1 MTPHDVRFIFGK
13 ELQDRRSIDVYNE
26 VPRRALLEYKRKYG
40 ELEAKAVE
48 ERLARR
54 KQLKNST
61 DISNTNKLG
70 ASDTDVKN
78 LPSNIGTLALF
89 PQAAQFAETLV
100 PKTSLLSPEE
110 QAFLFFTKMTAEAAK
125 PGATALGAA
134 GAAGEDFIKTRLS
147 QKALESKRAGDVAN
161 VASSIFSAIKP
172 KVGAPKSVIT
182 DIAKVNGQPKLNAAG
197 KQLYVYTNYGPNGE
211 ILGTF
216 EAPKSDASTTVNLGG
231 DEAEKI
237 FGKKKAEGVIKFYEG
252 AGTGDT
258 FKPGVTGQA
267 LKASE
272 NLNKLQTIEAFL
284 LDPEVKTGVLQD
296 QINAAKLI
304 LNRIGFTDF
313 DETAIGKAQN
323 AESLTSAMV
332 LESVSQMKGALSDK
346 ELGFLQGMQARIG
359 NTKVGNY
366 LILLSAKHA
375 LRKNLEWN
383 DFFKKFKA
391 DRNIDP
397 DASAL
402 SMGTDTKS
410 NLKLAETLRSKWEN
424 FIAKDRDNMYEF
436 LKKDAEKFVNDLA
449 AQGRS
454 DDEIAQAYQDKYTF
468 MDGNKRIN
476 ALELVEG
483 IFNRTNR

>member
-1 MTPHDVRFIFGK
+1 MV
-13 ELQDRRSIDVYNE
+13 
-26 VPRRALLEYKRKYG
+26 
-40 ELEAKAVE
+40 
-48 ERLARR
+48 
-54 KQLKNST
+54 
-61 DISNTNKLG
+61 DISKTNKFG
-70 ASDTDVKN
+70 ASATDPKD
-78 LPSNIGTLALF
+78 LSSNIGTLALF

-147 QKALESKRAGDVAN
+147 QKALESKRAGDVAS

-182 DIAKVNGQPKLNAAG
+182 DIAKVGNQPKLNAAG

-267 LKASE
+267 LKASD
-272 NLNKLQTIEAFL
+272 NLTKIETIEAFL
-284 LDPEVKTGVLQD
+284 LDPEVTTGYGQTS
-296 QINAAKLI
+296 INKAKQL
-304 LNRIGFTDF
+304 LNRIGFGDF
-313 DETAIGKAQN
+313 NEQAIGKAQS
-323 AESLTSAMV
+323 AEALTSQMV
-332 LESVSQMKGALSDK
+332 LESVQQMKGALSDK
-346 ELGFLQGMQARIG
+346 ELTFLQEMQG
-359 NTKVGNY
+359 SVNNTKIANY
-366 LILLSAKHA
+366 LILLGAKHG

-436 LKKDAEKFVNDLA
+436 LKKDADKFVNDLK
-449 AQGRS
+449 AQGKS
-454 DDEIAQAYQDKYTF
+454 DDEIATAYQNKYTF
-468 MDGNKRIN
+468 MDKGKRVDS
-476 ALELVEG
+476 LQLVES
-483 IFNRTNR
+483 IFNRINR

>member
-1 MTPHDVRFIFGK
+1 MV
-13 ELQDRRSIDVYNE
+13 
-26 VPRRALLEYKRKYG
+26 
-40 ELEAKAVE
+40 
-48 ERLARR
+48 
-54 KQLKNST
+54 
-61 DISNTNKLG
+61 DISKTNKLG
-70 ASDTDVKN
+70 ASDTDTKD

-89 PQAAQFAETLV
+89 PQATKFAEALV

-197 KQLYVYTNYGPNGE
+197 KQLYIYTNYDANGNV
-211 ILGTF
+211 LGTF

-267 LKASE
+267 LQASD

-284 LDPEVKTGVLQD
+284 LDPEVQTGVLQD
-296 QINAAKLI
+296 QINSGKLL
-304 LNRIGFTDF
+304 LNRLGFTDF

-323 AESLTSAMV
+323 AQALTSGMV

-346 ELGFLQGMQARIG
+346 ELGFLQSMQASIG

-366 LILLSAKHA
+366 LILLSAKHG

-410 NLKLAETLRSKWEN
+410 NLKLAETLRSQWEN

-436 LKKDAEKFVNDLA
+436 LKKDAEKFVNDLE

-454 DDEIAQAYQDKYTF
+454 EDEIAQAYQDKYTF
-468 MDGNKRIN
+468 MDGNKRVN

>member
-1 MTPHDVRFIFGK
+1 MQPYEDITSNKPI
-13 ELQDRRSIDVYNE
+13 IDIRMSDGNITKIAPDLAAIMPEKQINE
-26 VPRRALLEYKRKYG
+26 IVNPQIRNFYLNR
-40 ELEAKAVE
+40 
-48 ERLARR
+48 
-54 KQLKNST
+54 LKNST

-147 QKALESKRAGDVAN
+147 QNALESKRAGDVAN

-182 DIAKVNGQPKLNAAG
+182 DIAKVGNQPKLNAAG

>member
-1 MTPHDVRFIFGK
+1 MV
-13 ELQDRRSIDVYNE
+13 
-26 VPRRALLEYKRKYG
+26 
-40 ELEAKAVE
+40 
-48 ERLARR
+48 
-54 KQLKNST
+54 
-61 DISNTNKLG
+61 DISKTNKFG
-70 ASDTDVKN
+70 ASATDPKD
-78 LPSNIGTLALF
+78 LSSNIGTLALF
-89 PQAAQFAETLV
+89 PQASQFAETLV

-147 QKALESKRAGDVAN
+147 QKALESKRAGDVAS

-182 DIAKVNGQPKLNAAG
+182 DIAKVGNQPKLNAAG

-346 ELGFLQGMQARIG
+346 ELGFLQGMQAKIG

-436 LKKDAEKFVNDLA
+436 LKKDAEKFVNDLE
-449 AQGRS
+449 AQGKS
-454 DDEIAQAYQDKYTF
+454 EDEIAQAYQNKYTF

>member
-1 MTPHDVRFIFGK
+1 MV
-13 ELQDRRSIDVYNE
+13 
-26 VPRRALLEYKRKYG
+26 
-40 ELEAKAVE
+40 
-48 ERLARR
+48 
-54 KQLKNST
+54 
-61 DISNTNKLG
+61 DISKTNKFG
-70 ASDTDVKN
+70 ASATDPKD
-78 LPSNIGTLALF
+78 LSSNIGTLALF

-147 QKALESKRAGDVAN
+147 QKALESKRAGDVAS

-197 KQLYVYTNYGPNGE
+197 KQLYIYTNYDANGNV
-211 ILGTF
+211 LGTF

-284 LDPEVKTGVLQD
+284 LDPEVQTGVLQD
-296 QINAAKLI
+296 QINSGKLL
-304 LNRIGFTDF
+304 LNRLGFTDF
-313 DETAIGKAQN
+313 DETVIGKAQN
-323 AESLTSAMV
+323 AQALTSGMV

-436 LKKDAEKFVNDLA
+436 LKKDAEKFVNDLRDKGA
-449 AQGRS
+449 TN
-454 DDEIAQAYQDKYTF
+454 DEVAQAYQDKYTF
-468 MDGNKRIN
+468 MDKGKRVDAI
-476 ALELVEG
+476 ELVEG

>member
-1 MTPHDVRFIFGK
+1 MV
-13 ELQDRRSIDVYNE
+13 
-26 VPRRALLEYKRKYG
+26 
-40 ELEAKAVE
+40 
-48 ERLARR
+48 
-54 KQLKNST
+54 

-78 LPSNIGTLALF
+78 LPSNLGTLALF

-100 PKTSLLSPEE
+100 PKTTTISPEE
-110 QAFLFFTKMTAEAAK
+110 QAFLFFTKMAAEASK
-125 PGATALGAA
+125 PGATAI
-134 GAAGEDFIKTRLS
+134 GAAGEAGQDLVKTRIA
-147 QKALESKRAGDVAN
+147 QKALESKRAGDVAS

-182 DIAKVNGQPKLNAAG
+182 DIAKDVTTNKPKVNAAG

-267 LKASE
+267 IQASD
-272 NLNKLQTIEAFL
+272 NLNKLQTIKAFL
-284 LDPEVKTGVLQD
+284 LDPEVQTGVLQD
-296 QINAAKLI
+296 QINAGKLL

-323 AESLTSAMV
+323 AEALTSGMV

-346 ELGFLQGMQARIG
+346 ELGFLQSMQASIG

-366 LILLSAKHA
+366 LILLSAEHG

-410 NLKLAETLRSKWEN
+410 NLKLAETLRSQWEN

-436 LKKDAEKFVNDLA
+436 LKKDAEKFVNDLRDKGA
-449 AQGRS
+449 TN
-454 DDEIAQAYQDKYTF
+454 DEVAQAYQDKYTF
-468 MDGNKRIN
+468 MDKGKRVDAI
-476 ALELVEG
+476 ELVEG

>member
-1 MTPHDVRFIFGK
+1 MQPYEDITSNKPI
-13 ELQDRRSIDVYNE
+13 IDIRMSDGNITKIAPDLAAIMPEKQINE
-26 VPRRALLEYKRKYG
+26 IVNPQIRNFYLNR
-40 ELEAKAVE
+40 
-48 ERLARR
+48 
-54 KQLKNST
+54 LKNST

-182 DIAKVNGQPKLNAAG
+182 DIAKVGNQPKLNAAG

>member
-1 MTPHDVRFIFGK
+1 MV
-13 ELQDRRSIDVYNE
+13 
-26 VPRRALLEYKRKYG
+26 
-40 ELEAKAVE
+40 
-48 ERLARR
+48 
-54 KQLKNST
+54 
-61 DISNTNKLG
+61 DISKTNKFG
-70 ASDTDVKN
+70 ASATDPKD
-78 LPSNIGTLALF
+78 LSSNIGTLALF

-147 QKALESKRAGDVAN
+147 QNALESKRAGDVAS

-182 DIAKVNGQPKLNAAG
+182 DIAKVGNQPKLNAAG
-197 KQLYVYTNYGPNGE
+197 KQLYIYTNYGPNGE

-323 AESLTSAMV
+323 AES
-332 LESVSQMKGALSDK
+332 
-346 ELGFLQGMQARIG
+346 
-359 NTKVGNY
+359 
-366 LILLSAKHA
+366 
-375 LRKNLEWN
+375 
-383 DFFKKFKA
+383 
-391 DRNIDP
+391 
-397 DASAL
+397 
-402 SMGTDTKS
+402 
-410 NLKLAETLRSKWEN
+410 
-424 FIAKDRDNMYEF
+424 
-436 LKKDAEKFVNDLA
+436 
-449 AQGRS
+449 
-454 DDEIAQAYQDKYTF
+454 
-468 MDGNKRIN
+468 
-476 ALELVEG
+476 
-483 IFNRTNR
+483 

>member
-1 MTPHDVRFIFGK
+1 MV
-13 ELQDRRSIDVYNE
+13 
-26 VPRRALLEYKRKYG
+26 
-40 ELEAKAVE
+40 
-48 ERLARR
+48 
-54 KQLKNST
+54 
-61 DISNTNKLG
+61 DISKTNKFG
-70 ASDTDVKN
+70 ASATDPKDLSSN
-78 LPSNIGTLALF
+78 LGTLALF
-89 PQAAQFAETLV
+89 PQATKFAEALV
-100 PKTSLLSPEE
+100 PKTNLLSPEE

-147 QKALESKRAGDVAN
+147 QKALESKRAGDVAS

-182 DIAKVNGQPKLNAAG
+182 DIAKDVTTGNPKVNDAG

-231 DEAEKI
+231 DEAEKV

-267 LKASE
+267 LQASD

-284 LDPEVKTGVLQD
+284 LDPEVQTGVLQD
-296 QINAAKLI
+296 QINSGKLL
-304 LNRIGFTDF
+304 LNRLGFTDF

-323 AESLTSAMV
+323 AEALTSGMV

-346 ELGFLQGMQARIG
+346 ELGFLQSMQASIG

-366 LILLSAKHA
+366 LILLSAKHG

-410 NLKLAETLRSKWEN
+410 NLKLAETLRSKWED

-436 LKKDAEKFVNDLA
+436 LKKDAEKFVNDLRDKGA
-449 AQGRS
+449 TN
-454 DDEIAQAYQDKYTF
+454 DEVAQAYQDKYTF
-468 MDGNKRIN
+468 MDKGKRVDAI
-476 ALELVEG
+476 ELVEG